1 MNSFYTSVEQQE
13 RPELRRRP
21 VIVAPMLTEATC
33 AIAASYEARRYGIKT
48 GTGVREAKAL
58 CPNLRVVEARPYLY
72 LQYHAKILEAL
83 NQFFATVRP
92 LSVDE
97 MACRVSPFYGDRAA
111 ETALAKQVKSYL
123 KETLGPMMRCSVGV
137 GPNVFLAKV
146 GSEMKK
152 PDGLTVLDR
161 DNLPDRLFALKLTDL
176 PGIAGRMELR
186 LSRHGITTVRQLWE
200 ASALELRRAW
210 GSIVGER
217 WWHMLRGSQEAD
229 YGVNAEAPRKMVGHS
244 HVLPPEM
251 RTLRQAREVLR
262 RLAQKALK
270 RLRSYDQAASAV
282 HIHVKFRHA
291 RRMSAYSWTKRSAKH
306 LHANDDFTWMKI
318 VSGIL
323 EAVPAPR
330 CGYAPLWVS
339 IVFSGLIRSADRNL
353 SLFDDPFQKTRLSE
367 TVDAMNERFGYH
379 LDLASVLNVYREA
392 PDRIPFGNPA
402 TLSILT
408 EGQRPQKRPQ
418 ETGSFR
424 RAVGAGDFR
433 RQGSYG

>member
-1 MNSFYTSVEQQE
+1 MATRYLFIDMNSFYTSVEQQE

-33 AIAASYEARRYGIKT
+33 AIAASYEARRYGIRT

-58 CPNLRVVEARPYLY
+58 CPNLRVVEARPRLY
-72 LQYHAKILEAL
+72 LQYHARILEAL
-83 NQFFATVRP
+83 NHFFATVRP

-97 MACRVSPFYGDRAA
+97 MACRISPCYGDRAA
-111 ETALAKQVKSYL
+111 EIALAKRVKSHL
-123 KETLGPMMRCSVGV
+123 RETLGPMMRCSVGI

-161 DNLPDRLFALKLTDL
+161 DNLPDRLFSLKLTDL
-176 PGIAGRMELR
+176 PGIAGRMEAR

-210 GSIVGER
+210 GSVVGER

-229 YGVNAEAPRKMVGHS
+229 YGVHAEAPRKMVGHS
-244 HVLPPEM
+244 HVLAPEM

-270 RLRSYDQAASAV
+270 RLRAYEQAASAV
-282 HIHVKFRHA
+282 HIHVKFCHA
-291 RRMSAYSWTKRSAKH
+291 RRRCAYSWTKRSAKH

-323 EAVPAPR
+323 EAIPAPR
-330 CGYAPLWVS
+330 SGYAPLWVS

-367 TVDAMNERFGYH
+367 TVDAMNARFGYH
-379 LDLASVLNVYREA
+379 LDLASVLNVYRAA
-392 PDRIPFGNPA
+392 PDRIPFGDPA
-402 TLSILT
+402 ALSALT
-408 EGQRPQKRPQ
+408 DAPCSQGRQR
-418 ETGSFR
+418 
-424 RAVGAGDFR
+424 A
-433 RQGSYG
+433 